1 MGEFP
6 PLIFRYLNKLVVVAV
21 IAAVACIANV
31 IISSKNQRNNKIW
44 EKELERVFDLEEQV
58 GVLVD
63 DLIFFRCRS
72 EDEKEKFFQMQRYLL
87 NAMGRFRRYPELH
100 EALRL
105 VFHDAGWYFNRDM
118 KDSSKEYTEAKENL
132 LSSYAKFLQACD
144 KVLGRK

>member
-1 MGEFP
+1 METTDLFV
-6 PLIFRYLNKLVVVAV
+6 LMAAA
-21 IAAVACIANV
+21 IAAVASVVSIIVNV
-31 IISSKNQRNNKIW
+31 MLSSRNQRKNKIW
-44 EKELERVFDLEEQV
+44 EKELERIFDLEEKV

-72 EDEKEKFFQMQRYLL
+72 EDERDRFFEMQRYLP

-105 VFHDAGWYFNRDM
+105 LFHDAGWYFSRDM
-118 KDSSKEYTEAKENL
+118 RHESKEEFAEAKKNL
-132 LSSYAKFLQACD
+132 LSSYAGFLKACD